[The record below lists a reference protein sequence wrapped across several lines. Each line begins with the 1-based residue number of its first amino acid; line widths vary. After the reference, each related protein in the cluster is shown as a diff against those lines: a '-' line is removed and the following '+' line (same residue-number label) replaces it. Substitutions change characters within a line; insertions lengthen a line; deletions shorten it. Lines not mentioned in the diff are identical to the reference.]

1 MSLKAQ
7 WERSSSRGQYSPSR
21 SSHKTADIK
30 KEFAAFGQST
40 SISNRNR
47 VRYSKEDILALYKD
61 NLEKPVDVKGV
72 PKLIVGDCLKPVVLK
87 PMGYEEL
94 NGIWDFHLSKRQ
106 GRRGGNNTR
115 FQRNTGNQRG
125 NNDARRARSDGS
137 LSGQNDRWGGRNDSN
152 RSNNNTDRSG
162 GRWGRLDG
170 SDGNNRNNNNNNAT
184 FGGNEWRRGQKPQVS
199 NRNRNDM
206 NNEDTFGDGMLGV
219 GGADNNTFE
228 DFAAN
233 SAKFEQEM
241 ANLRK
246 NAGMG
251 LKMSVDSQGD
261 KFGGALEKD
270 SSSTTIRANNN
281 DLNSNSSLNN
291 PSPSLQPLSQP
302 LDAHALELQMQRQQA
317 QKGGQTKR
325 QQRQQE
331 MMRRRQGKKA
341 KTVRNATKTTTIAT
355 AARRSQTSTSILV
368 STAATKNATRSAFTT
383 TTISTAAAAT
393 TAATTTTATTTA
405 IRRRL
410 VLSRSTR
417 SCSGPF

>member
-1 MSLKAQ
+1 MSRNAFAQLDSDESDNEDMKTDNNVGNTEEDANSVGETNNINNDSSNARKTKMSLKAQ

-170 SDGNNRNNNNNNAT
+170 SDGNNRNNNNNAT

-251 LKMSVDSQGD
+251 LWIADCRLAIAD
-261 KFGGALEKD
+261 LDDFLE
-270 SSSTTIRANNN
+270 
-281 DLNSNSSLNN
+281 
-291 PSPSLQPLSQP
+291 
-302 LDAHALELQMQRQQA
+302 H
-317 QKGGQTKR
+317 
-325 QQRQQE
+325 
-331 MMRRRQGKKA
+331 
-341 KTVRNATKTTTIAT
+341 
-355 AARRSQTSTSILV
+355 
-368 STAATKNATRSAFTT
+368 
-383 TTISTAAAAT
+383 
-393 TAATTTTATTTA
+393 
-405 IRRRL
+405 
-410 VLSRSTR
+410 
-417 SCSGPF
+417 